1 MTEKQSMF
9 LYRCNTPPDTVRLLS
24 GQMSRRAGL
33 TNGEIEELKENRS
46 NHFMDRLSKLLEMVI
61 RKAVR
66 KIHQNI
72 GHNSDF

>member
-1 MTEKQSMF
+1 MF
-9 LYRCNTPPDTVRLLS
+9 LYRCNTPPDTDRLLS
-24 GQMSRRAGL
+24 GQMSRWAGL

-46 NHFMDRLSKLLEMVI
+46 NHFMDRLSKLLEMVS

>member
-1 MTEKQSMF
+1 MF
-9 LYRCNTPPDTVRLLS
+9 LYRCNTPPDTDRLLS
-24 GQMSRRAGL
+24 EQMSRWAGL

-46 NHFMDRLSKLLEMVI
+46 NHFMDRLSKLLEMVS